1 MINIWIT
8 IFFLLKF
15 ENLKIVC
22 QTNFLKWQII
32 ENNFIKGKYLN
43 RNIKNIYLYNIQDPG
58 LRTISNL
65 EFEFDQIR
73 IRY

>member
-43 RNIKNIYLYNIQDPG
+43 RNIKNIYLYNK
-58 LRTISNL
+58 
-65 EFEFDQIR
+65 
-73 IRY
+73 